1 MRGHRSIGGRIAYC
15 SECSSPVVDTADG
28 WRGHRERVHG
38 VVVVVRAAEP
48 AEPVRSVEPVP
59 EVAPILLPPPP
70 PARSWNIY
78 QRAYREFRAIIAD
91 NLVDKGDRA
100 VVMAML
106 VAQEVGFDLERTIV
120 ESHQPRPVVEQVYR
134 NMRASKLWR
143 EFVLG
148 EGTKWGFQHGHRPD
162 DPEDI
167 KLLAVEFVLH
177 VLVAKGEV
185 VYVPGGKDE

>member
-1 MRGHRSIGGRIAYC
+1 
-15 SECSSPVVDTADG
+15 
-28 WRGHRERVHG
+28 
-38 VVVVVRAAEP
+38 
-48 AEPVRSVEPVP
+48 
-59 EVAPILLPPPP
+59 
-70 PARSWNIY
+70 
-78 QRAYREFRAIIAD
+78 
-91 NLVDKGDRA
+91 
-100 VVMAML
+100 ML

-134 NMRASKLWR
+134 NMRAAKLWR
-143 EFVLG
+143 EFVPG